1 MPELPEVETTRRGVA
16 PYLLGKP
23 ILDIIVREA
32 RLRWPVPPDLG
43 ARLRGATIVSVERRA
58 KYLLL
63 DVGLGTLIVH
73 LGMSGSLRFVTSD
86 TPVQKHDHVD
96 LILPDTVLRYR
107 DPRRFGAILWH
118 PGPPETHPLLL
129 ALGPE
134 PLSADF
140 DGAVLFQATRRRG
153 SAIKLAIMDNHLVVG
168 VGNIYANEALFLA
181 GIGPLRAAQDLNRTE
196 CDRLAAAIVQVLT
209 EAIAAGGS
217 TLRDFVGAGG
227 QPGYFQQSYQVYARA
242 DRPCHACGEPIRH
255 IRQGQRSSFYCPR
268 CQPC

>member
-16 PYLLGKP
+16 PHLLGQP

-32 RLRWPVPPDLG
+32 RLRWPVLPDL
-43 ARLRGATIVSVERRA
+43 ASRLRGTTIVAVERRA

-63 DVGLGTLIVH
+63 DVELGTLIIH
-73 LGMSGSLRFVTSD
+73 LGMSGSLRFVAPA
-86 TPVQKHDHVD
+86 TPVQKHEHVD
-96 LILPDTVLRYR
+96 LVLPQRLLRYR

-118 PGPPETHPLLL
+118 PGPAATHPLLL

-140 DGAVLFQATRRRG
+140 DGAHLFHGTRRRG

-181 GIGPLRAAQDLNRTE
+181 GIGPLRPAQSLSHAE
-196 CDRLAAAIVQVLT
+196 CDRLAASIVQVLGD
-209 EAIAAGGS
+209 AIAAGGS
-217 TLRDFVGAGG
+217 TLRDFVSASG
-227 QPGYFQQSYQVYARA
+227 QPGYFQQSYRVYARG
-242 DRPCHACGEPIRH
+242 DRPCHACGELIRH
-255 IRQGQRSSFYCPR
+255 IRQGQRSSYYCPH